1 MKLIA
6 SISIALLLTAL
17 TGCGVSDEQRCSD
30 LQNREATLEAI
41 IDATANRSDLTPEEE
56 SARAEAIPQ
65 FTPLYQEMDAMNC
78 PHNQTSLNAPKMKRF
93 GILTIYSVRF
103 EAV

>member
-1 MKLIA
+1 MKLM
-6 SISIALLLTAL
+6 SSVSVALLLTAL
-17 TGCGVSDEQRCSD
+17 SGCGVSDEQRCLE

-56 SARAEAIPQ
+56 SARAEAISQ

-78 PHNQTSLNAPKMKRF
+78 PHN
-93 GILTIYSVRF
+93 
-103 EAV
+103 